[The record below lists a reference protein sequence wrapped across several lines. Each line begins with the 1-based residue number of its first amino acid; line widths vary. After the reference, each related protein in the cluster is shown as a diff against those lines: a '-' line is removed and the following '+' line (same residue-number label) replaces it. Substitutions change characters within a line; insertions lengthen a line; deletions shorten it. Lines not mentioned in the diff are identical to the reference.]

1 MIFTP
6 WLFRDAS
13 ILSLGLKAPMVIVV
27 VGSISSIVLPDN
39 LHLILL
45 ILLPKSDLIV
55 FDNFELLYDSYLFLR
70 Q

>member
-1 MIFTP
+1 
-6 WLFRDAS
+6 
-13 ILSLGLKAPMVIVV
+13 
-27 VGSISSIVLPDN
+27 